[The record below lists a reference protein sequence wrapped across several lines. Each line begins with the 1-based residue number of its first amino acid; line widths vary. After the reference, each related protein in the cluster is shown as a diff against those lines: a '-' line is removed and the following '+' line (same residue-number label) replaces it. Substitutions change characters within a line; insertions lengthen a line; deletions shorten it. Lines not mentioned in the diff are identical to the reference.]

1 MDETHQTF
9 DSLDNTEK
17 PTEDWKTGG
26 EAPTGA
32 QKSYINTLA
41 EGAGVDVEEPAT
53 KAEASDKIDELQH
66 LARATTKDKDIVE
79 GD

>member
-1 MDETHQTF
+1 MQDTPQ
-9 DSLDNTEK
+9 SLDNTQK
-17 PTEDWKTGG
+17 PTEDWKTGD

-41 EGAGVDVEEPAT
+41 EGTGAEVPEPAT
-53 KAEASDKIDELQH
+53 KAEASDKIDELQD
-66 LARATTKDKDIVE
+66 LARATPKDKDIVE

>member
-1 MDETHQTF
+1 MDDTSQPQNSSAHVDQ
-9 DSLDNTEK
+9 
-17 PTEDWKTGG
+17 PTGE

-41 EGAGVDVEEPAT
+41 EGTGANVEEPAT
-53 KAEASDKIDELQH
+53 QAEASEKIDQLQD
-66 LARATTKDKDIVE
+66 LARATPKDTDIVE